1 MQLVN
6 KLTFHQKGVQ
16 AMVFAEN
23 DTLISIG
30 VSDENA
36 LALWNVRQGLVLKSV
51 LLPGHSTN

>member
-1 MQLVN
+1 
-6 KLTFHQKGVQ
+6 
-16 AMVFAEN
+16 MVFAEN